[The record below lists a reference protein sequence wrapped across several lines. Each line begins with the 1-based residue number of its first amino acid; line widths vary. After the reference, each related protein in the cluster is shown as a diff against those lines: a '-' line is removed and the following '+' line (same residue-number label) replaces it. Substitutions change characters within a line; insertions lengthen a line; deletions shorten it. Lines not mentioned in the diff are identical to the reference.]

1 MTETTSNS
9 GGKGSKTTK
18 RSRNSPPEAPTP
30 KPLQKLSKTNKLD
43 NLILNFLKT
52 PTKTRVASRAGG
64 AAQEEDQAN
73 HYTKEAYPLKVRR
86 KRL

>member
-1 MTETTSNS
+1 MAETPSTRS
-9 GGKGSKTTK
+9 KGSKTLK
-18 RSRNSPPEAPTP
+18 RSRHSPPDAPTS

-64 AAQEEDQAN
+64 AAQEEDQAS
-73 HYTKEAYPLKVRR
+73 HCTKEAYPLKVRI